1 MLALTQTPPL
11 RMNLGVR
18 TYVGRTEIDFARV
31 LDQHAAYCR
40 LLAAGGAA
48 VRVLEVNAH
57 FPDGV
62 FIEDTAVVLDEV
74 AILAS
79 MGTSER
85 RGEPRGVELALRDYR
100 EVVRIE
106 LPAIL
111 EGGDVL
117 RIGKTLVAGISSRTS
132 AAGIAELSAIAGRHD
147 YTVKSVRVRS
157 CLHLKTACTAL
168 PDGRLLV
175 NPAWLDMAAL
185 RSFESIPVPAE
196 EPWGANILLLG
207 QVVVLAAAHQRT
219 TELIQQ
225 LGFETR
231 GVDISEFAKAEGGV
245 TCLSLLLK

>member
-18 TYVGRTEIDFARV
+18 TYVGRTEINFSRV
-31 LDQHAAYCR
+31 LDQHAGYCR
-40 LLAAGGAA
+40 CLAGLGAE

-79 MGTSER
+79 MGTAER
-85 RGEPRGVELALRDYR
+85 RGEPAGVELALRQYR
-100 EVVRIE
+100 DVVRIE
-106 LPAIL
+106 LPATL

-117 RIGKTLVAGISSRTS
+117 LLGKTLLAGISSRTNAS
-132 AAGIAELSAIAGRHD
+132 GIAELATIAGRHG
-147 YTVKSVRVRS
+147 YSVNSVRVRN

-175 NPAWLDMAAL
+175 NPAWLDMPAL
-185 RSFESIPVPAE
+185 QSFETVSVPAE
-196 EPWGANILLLG
+196 EPWGANVLLLSSI
-207 QVVVLAAAHQRT
+207 VVLPAAHCRT
-219 TELIQQ
+219 AELVQQ

-231 GVDISEFAKAEGGV
+231 SIDISEFAKAEGGV
-245 TCLSLLLK
+245 TCLSLLLQ